1 MVDMDH
7 VNASNPRDF
16 LNATIRNFEEM
27 MDEVDK
33 GLSLARE
40 RQITFVKTGQINTK
54 PYEATKE
61 MIEELEQEMALYR
74 EKLRDLRRERDNL

>member
-61 MIEELEQEMALYR
+61 LIDDLEQEMDMYRKKLTELRKERAAL
-74 EKLRDLRRERDNL
+74 